1 MRKVVSLVI
10 ISLVALVSWWLQDIW
25 KEAPIVQIQKDKHFP
40 DYFMENF
47 TLTNMNE
54 QGSPAYVL
62 KAQKLLHYAD
72 DDSSELTQP
81 SIQFFNT
88 KGNWTI
94 SAERAQL
101 LSDKQ
106 LIHLHNKVRLLREGS
121 AQQSALS
128 IDTDYLRI
136 HTDQEI
142 AETDR
147 PARIQSQ
154 GLELHSIGMVFDN
167 RQGIL
172 KLTSKVKGTYEPV
185 R

>member
-1 MRKVVSLVI
+1 MRKTVSLII
-10 ISLVALVSWWLQDIW
+10 ISLIALVSWWFQDIW

-47 TLTNMNE
+47 ILTNMDE
-54 QGSPAYVL
+54 HGSPAYIL

-81 SIQFFNT
+81 SIEFFNT
-88 KGNWTI
+88 KGNWII

-106 LIHLHNKVRLLREGS
+106 LIHLHNKVRLQRAS
-121 AQQSALS
+121 SSQQPALS
-128 IDTDYLRI
+128 IDTDYLLI
-136 HTDQEI
+136 HTDQEL
-142 AETDR
+142 AETDQ
-147 PARIQSQ
+147 PTRILSQ
-154 GLELHSIGMVFDN
+154 GLELTSLGMVFDN

-172 KLTSKVKGTYEPV
+172 KLLSNVKGTYEPV